1 MTRRDQID
9 YSSILNQI
17 AADKVIRLKSFI
29 LLIST
34 AITLFFILNILIY
47 QQGYAYTLIVAL
59 GIFLFLYWFVCED
72 TLPVVS
78 GIFIWTLTLLAFFF
92 AWNIEGLYDSSLLAY
107 PCILVFCAMLNSR
120 LLIISTSAF
129 MIISIYSLAYAEYI
143 GLLAS
148 PLAEFADWR
157 KAHNMALVM
166 TVFAS
171 VVYLLTKDIDRLLD
185 KLVKTH
191 VNTLRTKTRTQR
203 KALTNR
209 LTQLPNEIACAQH
222 VQAKIFRHHQAE
234 QLSALMVLTLNNLN
248 SINAS
253 LGFDI
258 GDKLINMIAQRLK
271 QLNEKNAKIFHGSN
285 NQFFIFIDET
295 DYHDI
300 EAFAHQALQTTFF
313 SNYVEQY
320 EVEVSACIG
329 IAIAPHDGNN
339 YDSLLRR
346 AHTALT
352 KAVQIGHNQ
361 FAFFDLEME
370 EQSRARLAMLA
381 GLKRAIEQQEFEL
394 YYQPKIELSTNTIA
408 GVEAL
413 IRWRLP
419 DNTFVPS
426 STFIPIAEASGL
438 INEIG
443 IWVVKQAAVDCLT
456 WHKLGFAQLGVSIN
470 ASPEQFKKGNFG
482 SLVLKTLKQQKLDP
496 SYLDVEI
503 TESLFIEDEK
513 NIQAQIHQMVSQGIS
528 ISIDDFGT
536 GYSNLNY
543 LTKFNASTLKI
554 DQSFI
559 KKMMHERN
567 QYHLVN
573 AILKMSH
580 AIGIENIAE
589 GIEDKSTANIL
600 MQLGCRYGQGY
611 YWSKPISQSEFCNF
625 LKDWPRRN
633 HSQLTG

>member
-1 MTRRDQID
+1 MNKRQQIE
-9 YSSILNQI
+9 YSSILAQI
-17 AADKVIRLKSFI
+17 AADKVKRLKSFI
-29 LLIST
+29 LLISGSL
-34 AITLFFILNILIY
+34 ALFFLLNIIIY
-47 QQGYAYTLIVAL
+47 QQAHAYTLVIAL
-59 GIFLFLYWFVCED
+59 GIMLFLYWFACED
-72 TLPVVS
+72 TLPIVS
-78 GIFIWTLTLLAFFF
+78 SIFIWTLTLLAFFF
-92 AWNIEGLYDSSLLAY
+92 AWNTEGLYDTSLLAY

-120 LLIISTSAF
+120 VLIASSALF
-129 MIISIYSLAYAEYI
+129 MIISIYCLAYAEYT

-157 KAHNMALVM
+157 KAHNTALVLL
-166 TVFAS
+166 VFAS
-171 VVYLLTKDIDRLLD
+171 VVYILTQDLNKLLD
-185 KLVKTH
+185 KLVKMH
-191 VNTLRTKTRTQR
+191 INMLRTKQRTQR

-209 LTQLPNEIACAQH
+209 LTFLPNEIACSQY
-222 VQAKIFRHHQAE
+222 VQARIYRHHSAE

-258 GDKLINMIAQRLK
+258 GDKLINMIASRLNL
-271 QLNEKNAKIFHGSN
+271 LNQSNAKVFHSSN
-285 NQFFIFIDET
+285 NQFLIFIDET

-339 YDSLLRR
+339 YDALLRR

-352 KAVQIGHNQ
+352 SAVQLGHNQ

-370 EQSRARLAMLA
+370 DQSRARLAMLA
-381 GLKRAIEQQEFEL
+381 GLKRAIEHHEFEL
-394 YYQPKIELSTNTIA
+394 FYQPKIELATNTIA

-413 IRWRLP
+413 IRWRKANNSL
-419 DNTFVPS
+419 VS
-426 STFIPIAEASGL
+426 SSDFIPIAEASGL

-443 IWVVKQAAVDCLT
+443 LWVVKQAAIDCLS
-456 WHKLGFAQLGVSIN
+456 WHKLGFNQLGVSVN

-496 SYLDVEI
+496 SYLDIEI

-513 NIQAQIHQMVSQGIS
+513 NIQSQIHQMVSQGVS

-559 KKMMHERN
+559 KNMMHERN
-567 QYHLVN
+567 QYHLVD

-600 MQLGCRYGQGY
+600 MQLGCRYVQGY
-611 YWSKPISQSEFCNF
+611 FWSEPVPQNEFCT
-625 LKDWPRRN
+625 LLLSWPKGR
-633 HSQLTG
+633 SGPLTA